1 MDPEHEIEVVTPAV
15 AADNEAARL
24 EVMRL
29 LAEMEAMDQQSARLH
44 AVLEMNDVLG
54 LGVGASALH
63 SSRVS
68 SAKGYGLRMSM
79 KSARHFKWTYDH

>member
-29 LAEMEAMDQQSARLH
+29 LAEMGQWTNSQP
-44 AVLEMNDVLG
+44 
-54 LGVGASALH
+54 
-63 SSRVS
+63 VS
-68 SAKGYGLRMSM
+68 MQCWK
-79 KSARHFKWTYDH
+79 